1 MADFIA
7 ISVRALGFVA
17 ALQAAGAPLFLSLF
31 GGDVPRST
39 RAIQHLAG
47 RTALAG
53 LLLTIAY
60 QVLEPARL
68 TGELAGVFDGS
79 MQALLLASDLG
90 TATAVRVLG
99 LAMVMLVWLRPSRFG
114 AAAAL
119 AGSALVVASFAF
131 MGHTAADD
139 QRWLLAGLLILHLV
153 LVAFWFGTLWPFYL
167 VSRHETLATRALIV
181 DRFSRLAVWLV
192 PVIFIAGLAM
202 SALLLPSLASLTTPY
217 GLSLLAK
224 ISGFALLMALAS
236 LNKWRLGPRMSH
248 GDEHAAH
255 AFRRSLVA
263 EWVLIAAV
271 LTVTAVMTALFSPTH

>member
-17 ALQAAGAPLFLSLF
+17 ALQAAGATLFLSLF

-39 RAIQHLAG
+39 RSIQHLAG

-119 AGSALVVASFAF
+119 AGSALMVASFAF

-153 LVAFWFGTLWPFYL
+153 LVAFRFGTLWPFYF

-181 DRFSRLAVWLV
+181 DRFSRPALGLV
-192 PVIFIAGLAM
+192 SVVF
-202 SALLLPSLASLTTPY
+202 
-217 GLSLLAK
+217 
-224 ISGFALLMALAS
+224 
-236 LNKWRLGPRMSH
+236 
-248 GDEHAAH
+248 
-255 AFRRSLVA
+255 
-263 EWVLIAAV
+263 
-271 LTVTAVMTALFSPTH
+271 